1 MSAASP
7 DPSDAELIL
16 DVRGLSVSF
25 DVGGRPLKAVDGIDF
40 TLRRGEVLAVVGE
53 SGSGKSAMAMS
64 LVGLNRGPA
73 TTIAGDVRFG
83 GRNLVGA
90 PESALRRVR
99 GQDIAMV
106 FQDALAALNPLQR
119 VGDQIGEMI
128 REHHRV
134 SRSDARARSEALLA
148 DVGIPR
154 PGEAALRYPHEF
166 SGGMRQRAMTAIA
179 LANDPKILIADE
191 PTTALDVTI
200 QAQVLALLQR
210 LKREHSAAIVFIT
223 HDLGVVAEIADRVM
237 VMYAGRIV
245 EQGTRDQVLY
255 APQHPYTWGLLG
267 SMPRVDGPRA
277 ERLRAIPG
285 APLTGVDRPAGCA
298 FAPRCRHAHDAC
310 ATRPELRRRA
320 GGPGQLDACVLADD
334 ARAAAWA
341 EDA

>member
-1 MSAASP
+1 VSETVLEA
-7 DPSDAELIL
+7 
-16 DVRGLSVSF
+16 RGLSVTF
-25 DVGGRPLKAVDGIDF
+25 DVGGRPLKAVDGVDF

-64 LVGLNRGPA
+64 LIGLNRGPA
-73 TTIAGDVRFG
+73 TTIAGEVRFG
-83 GRNLVGA
+83 ERNLVAA
-90 PESALRRVR
+90 PEAVLRRIR
-99 GQDIAMV
+99 GEEIAMV

-119 VGDQIGEMI
+119 VGGQIAEMI
-128 REHHRV
+128 REHHSV
-134 SRSDARARSEALLA
+134 SRADAWTRSEALLA

-154 PGEAALRYPHEF
+154 PGEASHRYPHEF

-179 LANDPKILIADE
+179 LANDPKVLIADE

-210 LKREHSAAIVFIT
+210 LKQEHDAAIVFIT
-223 HDLGVVAEIADRVM
+223 HDLGVVAEIADRVV

-245 EQGTRDQVLY
+245 EEGTRDEVLY

-267 SMPRVDGPRA
+267 SMPRVDGPRS

-285 APLTGVDRPAGCA
+285 TPLTGVDRPAGCA

-320 GGPGQLDACVLADD
+320 GGPGHLDACVLPED
-334 ARAAAWA
+334 ART
-341 EDA
+341 